1 MTFLQTTQSERKLVR
16 VQEKGQVT
24 LPSEIREKLRLKK
37 GDLVA
42 VEETQNGILITPQ
55 AIIAMEALDRL
66 GAELKKKGLT
76 LEELIESGRE
86 IRGQIL
92 KEKYGIDPNGK
103 DKKSKKKT

>member
-24 LPSEIREKLRLKK
+24 LPSKVRKKLGLKK

-42 VEETQNGILITPQ
+42 VMETAEGVLITPQ
-55 AIIAMEALDRL
+55 QVIANQALDKL
-66 GAELKKKGLT
+66 GKTLKEKGLS

-86 IRGQIL
+86 IRGQMV
-92 KEKYGIDPNGK
+92 KEKYGIDP
-103 DKKSKKKT
+103 DSKTK